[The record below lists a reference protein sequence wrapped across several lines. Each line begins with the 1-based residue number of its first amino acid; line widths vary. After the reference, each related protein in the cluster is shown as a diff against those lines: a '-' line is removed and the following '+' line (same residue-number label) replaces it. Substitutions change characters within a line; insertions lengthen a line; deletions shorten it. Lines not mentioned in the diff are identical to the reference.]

1 MKLVNSCSVQ
11 ALIHELLQW
20 KSGFNPREVLVGDVA
35 DVMAQGHVFL
45 WLLQISPVN
54 YYFTHDPYCFICY
67 LRYGLQN
74 LQRLQFQ
81 EMYCHPTL
89 RI

>member
-11 ALIHELLQW
+11 ALIHKLLQW
-20 KSGFNPREVLVGDVA
+20 KSGFNPRVVLVGDVA
-35 DVMAQGHVFL
+35 DVLAQGHVFL

-54 YYFTHDPYCFICY
+54 YYFTHDAYCFICY
-67 LRYGLQN
+67 LRYGQQN
-74 LQRLQFQ
+74 LQKLQSQ
-81 EMYCHPTL
+81 EIYGYPSL